1 MKIVSGVV
9 YTHKTNTKDLTSEQV
24 SLVKLAAQKLD
35 PSSLE
40 KIEVLKIDKKQKRVS
55 FIESS
60 DWNTASEPAVGT
72 AYMVDLVKDQV
83 KTIKPRGQI
92 YHHKWMFVGDDYM
105 GFDINES
112 KKWSEK
118 WMSVIPKELKTRIG
132 YKKFWLE
139 TLKKYNLI

>member
-1 MKIVSGVV
+1 MKIISGVV

-40 KIEVLKIDKKQKRVS
+40 KIEILKIDKKQKRVS
-55 FIESS
+55 FIESP
-60 DWNTASEPAVGT
+60 DWDTASEPAVGT
-72 AYMVDLVKDQV
+72 AYMVDLIKNQIKIINPKGQV
-83 KTIKPRGQI
+83 

-112 KKWSEK
+112 KRWSEK
-118 WMSVIPKELKTRIG
+118 WLSVIPSELKTRIG